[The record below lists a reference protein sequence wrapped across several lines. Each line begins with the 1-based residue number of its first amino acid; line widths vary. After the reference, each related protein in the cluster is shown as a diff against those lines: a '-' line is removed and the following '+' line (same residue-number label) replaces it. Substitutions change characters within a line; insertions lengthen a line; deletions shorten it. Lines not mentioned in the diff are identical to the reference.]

1 MSLKVSER
9 ALEYLAEAIA
19 SCQNVR
25 TASELFMWVQGP
37 LWAFL
42 PHDVMLFCV
51 ADSASKWV
59 LSDCLH
65 NQPLKGQVVNALI
78 DRQHGLLAKLILESR
93 SLSTP
98 SLQMNLQGHSPQPLA
113 PELRKALLRLKLG
126 GVWFADSG
134 ALPGFHR
141 QSFALL
147 GAKLDSL
154 EPSHLEWIA
163 PSIQAALN
171 RVAAHQQ
178 PLLDA
183 PDETQGHDADV
194 LTARQ
199 QEIMKWVRQGKT
211 NAEIGAIMGISAY
224 TVKNHLQKIFKRL
237 QVNNR
242 AQAVSLP

>member
-1 MSLKVSER
+1 MPLTLSER
-9 ALEYLAEAIA
+9 ALEYLSEAVV
-19 SCQNVR
+19 SCQQVR
-25 TASELFMWVQGP
+25 TMPELYMWVQGP

-51 ADSASKWV
+51 ADSASQWV
-59 LSDCLH
+59 LADCLH
-65 NQPLKGQVVNALI
+65 SQPLKGQVVNALI
-78 DRQHGLLAKLILESR
+78 DRQHGLLAKLIVESR
-93 SLSTP
+93 GLSTP
-98 SLQMNLQGHSPQPLA
+98 MLYMNVLGQSAQPLA
-113 PELRKALLRLKLG
+113 PDLRKALLRLKLG

-147 GAKLDSL
+147 GAKLDTI
-154 EPSHLEWIA
+154 EPGHLAWIA
-163 PSIQAALN
+163 PAIQAALS

-178 PLLDA
+178 PVAGAPADA
-183 PDETQGHDADV
+183 EGIEPEV

-199 QEIMKWVRQGKT
+199 QEIIKWVRQGKT
-211 NAEIGAIMGISAY
+211 NAEIGDIMGISAF

-242 AQAVSLP
+242 AQAVSVP